1 MTQLRVLAF
10 SGVAWKHTFWEL
22 MTRCTQQIR
31 DFFYENALYKFTLDL
46 HANLLKP
53 DGIIVIDEDLDI
65 WTADDD
71 KVMLSWL

>member
-1 MTQLRVLAF
+1 LLPDSLHDPALSLSIFRRRLKTHFLGINDEMYSA
-10 SGVAWKHTFWEL
+10 
-22 MTRCTQQIR
+22 IR

-65 WTADDD
+65 
-71 KVMLSWL
+71 